1 MLPEYDFR
9 FQVYPK
15 HDAHVQAY
23 NKDFL
28 SQLLNTYKQHWM
40 LRDMLHTNISTVGVD
55 PASSKDSSSFWYEYG
70 KDNFFHTTPTKTS
83 EVEKTSISSF
93 HELTE
98 SIDSKLA
105 YLGISREVYI
115 NADCKT
121 SNSYMYLSRLKTRP
135 KSPELIYPSNFTMS
149 RSTIGDMLAADL
161 EKNDS
166 PTLRNTSLYGN
177 TTVSSALKRS
187 IKFAQQL
194 PMFSVSN
201 VRVHDSFCIDSANV
215 YCSTIPYTE
224 DKDTKL
230 DQTYKKRKHIPNNQE
245 EQKARKA
252 KLLAKNKF
260 FNK

>member
-1 MLPEYDFR
+1 MLPEYDFS

-40 LRDMLHTNISTVGVD
+40 LRDMLHTNLSTVGVD

-83 EVEKTSISSF
+83 EVAKLVSSSF
-93 HELTE
+93 RELTD
-98 SIDSKLA
+98 SIDTKLTE
-105 YLGISREVYI
+105 LGISLDII

-121 SNSYMYLSRLKTRP
+121 SNSYMYLSRLKARP

-149 RSTIGDMLAADL
+149 RSTIGDMRAADL

-166 PTLRNTSLYGN
+166 PTLRNNSLDSD
-177 TTVSSALKRS
+177 TTISDALRRS

-201 VRVHDSFCIDSANV
+201 VKVHDSFCIDRASV

-230 DQTYKKRKHIPNNQE
+230 NQTYKKRKHIPNNQE

-260 FNK
+260 FK